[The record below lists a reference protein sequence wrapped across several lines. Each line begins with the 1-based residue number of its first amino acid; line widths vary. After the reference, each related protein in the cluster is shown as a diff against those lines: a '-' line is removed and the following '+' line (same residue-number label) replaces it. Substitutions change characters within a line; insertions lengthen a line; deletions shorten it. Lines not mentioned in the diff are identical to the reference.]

1 MLRRRPRRTARSWVR
16 HPSTGWLFLAAL
28 YLTAAIVNLLLALS
42 MAVLWPALLAALMAT
57 VTVVCVVCAVR

>member
-16 HPSTGWLFLAAL
+16 QPSTGWLFLAGL

-42 MAVLWPALLAALMAT
+42 MAVLWPALLAALMAA
-57 VTVVCVVCAVR
+57 VTVVCVVCAVG

>member
-1 MLRRRPRRTARSWVR
+1 MLRRRPRRAARSWVR

-42 MAVLWPALLAALMAT
+42 MAVWWPAVLAALMAG
-57 VTVVCVVCAVR
+57 VAVVFVVCAIR